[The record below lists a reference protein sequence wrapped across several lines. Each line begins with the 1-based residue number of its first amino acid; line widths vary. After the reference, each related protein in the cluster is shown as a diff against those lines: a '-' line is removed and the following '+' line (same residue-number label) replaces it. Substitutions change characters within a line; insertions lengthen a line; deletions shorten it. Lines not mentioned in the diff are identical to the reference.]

1 MLRLKHAAQSQKQVI
16 NCQVF
21 ILVEIV
27 TDSCDGGFVV
37 YSSNH
42 DGNRLFDDS
51 LAWIRRKFWH
61 LVAVELGEG
70 GATWFKLYLQRPDSI
85 RCRYLLS

>member
-1 MLRLKHAAQSQKQVI
+1 VLRLKHAAQSQKQVI

-61 LVAVELGEG
+61 LVAVEWEKEVRLGSSCIYG
-70 GATWFKLYLQRPDSI
+70 DPIL
-85 RCRYLLS
+85 